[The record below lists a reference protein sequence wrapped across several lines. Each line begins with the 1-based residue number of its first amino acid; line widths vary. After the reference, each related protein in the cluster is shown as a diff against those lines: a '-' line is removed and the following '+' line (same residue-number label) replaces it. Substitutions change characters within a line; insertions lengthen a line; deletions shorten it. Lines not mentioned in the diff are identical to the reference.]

1 MYEQYA
7 EANLKVDFGSF
18 GLDVV
23 RFQSMVASSF
33 TLPNFTA
40 WNSSYSNLA
49 KQLKAS
55 SDLFSSML
63 KATNFQKLFEEL
75 GRNTPYNFA
84 DLLIS
89 QQLDLIEIS
98 KAFRFGTVEILPH
111 PIIVN
116 LLESKTDQAIVSTVL
131 LESKREICELSL
143 EVADALKEDPK
154 FQGYGILFDRAIEAL
169 SSGHVE
175 ASQALS
181 TNLWDTYLCEKVG
194 RINMI
199 SKAKR
204 LAPEPVMDELTDFAP
219 IYAYA
224 SYAPAIASYEVDPRS
239 GDYSRNGTV
248 HHISTSS
255 ANLLNSIKALTICG
269 GVLAR
274 DWRLAP
280 TPEPDSIM

>member
-1 MYEQYA
+1 MTDHYA

-18 GLDVV
+18 GLEIA
-23 RFQSMVASSF
+23 RFQSMVASTFSP
-33 TLPNFTA
+33 PNFTV
-40 WNSSYSNLA
+40 WNPSYANLA

-63 KATNFQKLFEEL
+63 KANSFQKLLEGL
-75 GRNTPYNFA
+75 SRNTPYNFA

-89 QQLDLIEIS
+89 QQLDLIAIS
-98 KAFRFGTVEILPH
+98 KEFRFGTVEILPH
-111 PIIVN
+111 PIIVK
-116 LLESKTDQAIVSTVL
+116 LLESQNDQGIVSNVL
-131 LESKREICELSL
+131 LEGKQEIFELSF
-143 EVADALKEDPK
+143 EIADALKEDPK
-154 FQGYGILFDRAIEAL
+154 FQSYGILFERSIESL

-194 RINMI
+194 RLKMI
-199 SKAKR
+199 TKAR
-204 LAPEPVMDELTDFAP
+204 QLAPEPVMDELTDFAP

-239 GDYSRNGTV
+239 GGYSRNGTV

-255 ANLLNSIKALTICG
+255 ANLLNSIKSLTICG

-280 TPEPDSIM
+280 LPESESIS

>member
-1 MYEQYA
+1 MSEHHA
-7 EANLKVDFGSF
+7 EANPKVDFGSF
-18 GLDVV
+18 GLDIA

-33 TLPNFTA
+33 PLPNFTV

-55 SDLFSSML
+55 SDLFSTML
-63 KATNFQKLFEEL
+63 KTSSFQRLFEEL

-98 KAFRFGTVEILPH
+98 KVFKFGTVEILPN
-111 PIIVN
+111 PIILKVLEAQNDQGIVN
-116 LLESKTDQAIVSTVL
+116 NVL
-131 LESKREICELSL
+131 LEGKLDIFELSL
-143 EVADALKEDPK
+143 DIADALKQDPK
-154 FQGYGILFDRAIEAL
+154 FKSYGILFDRAIAAL
-169 SSGHVE
+169 SRGHVE

-194 RINMI
+194 RLKMI

-204 LAPEPVMDELTDFAP
+204 LAPEPVIDELTDFAP

-239 GDYSRNGTV
+239 DDYSRNGTV

-255 ANLLNSIKALTICG
+255 ANLLNSIKSLTICG

-280 TPEPDSIM
+280 LPESESIL